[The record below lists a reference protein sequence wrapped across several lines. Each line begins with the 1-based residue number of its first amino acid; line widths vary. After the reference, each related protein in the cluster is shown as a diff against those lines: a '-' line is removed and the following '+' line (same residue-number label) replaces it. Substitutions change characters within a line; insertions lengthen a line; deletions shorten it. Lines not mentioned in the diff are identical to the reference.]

1 MRDSAV
7 DVVAPDAAV
16 VAPLRIDPAVAARA
30 PAASA
35 STLRALLVA
44 PPMDARGGGAQY
56 VPMLCYDG
64 AARRV
69 VPSPRCAA
77 LVPAA
82 AAVTFPSGATARIAR
97 RAALPCAYSAAYDT
111 EAWRPTRAQPGQP
124 GLVLDGPAEAREL
137 FTLWP
142 AGVAWSFPFDE
153 AAAALPDRFDALP
166 EAERDALRAVTHAP
180 ADASPE
186 VLQLVSVDLDG
197 DGALELLMYVP
208 GNDFS
213 EYSLWRREG
222 DAWRSLGSS
231 NCP

>member
-1 MRDSAV
+1 M
-7 DVVAPDAAV
+7 
-16 VAPLRIDPAVAARA
+16 
-30 PAASA
+30 
-35 STLRALLVA
+35 
-44 PPMDARGGGAQY
+44 
-56 VPMLCYDG
+56 
-64 AARRV
+64 
-69 VPSPRCAA
+69 
-77 LVPAA
+77 
-82 AAVTFPSGATARIAR
+82 
-97 RAALPCAYSAAYDT
+97 
-111 EAWRPTRAQPGQP
+111 
-124 GLVLDGPAEAREL
+124 LDGPAEAREL